1 MSIENNKTL
10 RILQITEC
18 LSAAGIESFIM
29 NNYRKMDLSKIQFD
43 FLVLRNEKEFYDD
56 EINALGGK
64 KYCLCRK
71 DKNTLIRIIKESIDL
86 YHFLKEKPYKIV
98 HIHYTTPLRA
108 PYLYAAKK
116 AGVTTRIYHS
126 HSAKVSGKGKLKIVI
141 YNFMKKKIKKWATHW
156 FACSNAAAIWMF
168 PKDLCDNN
176 QVQVIHNGIDVNQY
190 KFNPIFRKEIRDE
203 LNLNN
208 RFVIVHTGRFLEQK
222 NHTFIIDVFSE
233 IKKKD
238 SHAFLLLLGEGDL
251 KSQIKQKVKDMQ
263 LDDSVLFLG
272 VRDDVYK
279 ILSAS
284 DCYIMPSLYEGLP
297 VAAVEAQCSSLA
309 CVLSNNI
316 TEEIKLTDK
325 IVFLSLNDSYETWAS
340 VIVRFKNID
349 DRKDESNIIKING
362 YDAREVASQLQ
373 NFYLQCGE

>member
-1 MSIENNKTL
+1 
-10 RILQITEC
+10 
-18 LSAAGIESFIM
+18 
-29 NNYRKMDLSKIQFD
+29 
-43 FLVLRNEKEFYDD
+43 
-56 EINALGGK
+56 
-64 KYCLCRK
+64 
-71 DKNTLIRIIKESIDL
+71 
-86 YHFLKEKPYKIV
+86 
-98 HIHYTTPLRA
+98 
-108 PYLYAAKK
+108 
-116 AGVTTRIYHS
+116 
-126 HSAKVSGKGKLKIVI
+126 
-141 YNFMKKKIKKWATHW
+141 MKKKIKKWATHW